1 MYVFMFI
8 LIFLYFILGWLSRK
22 EQIKKDVGV
31 LFSPFY
37 RMSTFLYKRICIK
50 NIHLFTTLQVRR
62 DLQYLYPR
70 ENINLLET
78 DYYIKK
84 ISLILVVCLVG
95 TVLSSLVKLQNVESN
110 ILSKDGV
117 VKRNNYTEGGQTLYA
132 EADMGKGEPHL
143 ITVTMTERML
153 NPKEAETLEI
163 EFWEEL
169 SRVILGNNIS
179 IEGVTEDLA
188 LIEELEGYP
197 FVVEWNSDSPEYMN
211 RRGEIGV
218 IKEWEGVEAI
228 LTARI
233 TYGELEWVHN
243 LTVQL
248 KPQDLTERE
257 RERQELS
264 WLIEELES
272 ASINQEEWNLPQE
285 FKGKNII
292 WRERV
297 EDNSIWLLMI
307 SFAVAFGIYFL
318 LDKDLHADHG
328 KRREEMK
335 EYYPQIINKMVLF
348 LSAGMTIRG
357 AFQKIAEDYSTQ
369 NKNIKNKKAVY
380 EEMLCTCQELR
391 MGASESVAY
400 EAFGKRSGSQEYI
413 KFCTLLGQ
421 NLKKGN
427 STLLH
432 RLREES
438 QKAIQEQMNHRM
450 KVGEEATTKL
460 LVPMIIMLS
469 IVMVLVMIPAFSA
482 F

>member
-1 MYVFMFI
+1 MYVLMLM
-8 LIFLYFILGWLSRK
+8 LIFLYVILGWLSRK
-22 EQIKKDVGV
+22 EQIQKNIGV
-31 LFSPFY
+31 FFRPFY
-37 RMSTFLYKRICIK
+37 RIATYIYKKICIK
-50 NIHLFTTLQVRR
+50 NIHRFTSLQVRR

-84 ISLILVVCLVG
+84 ISLILIICLVG
-95 TVLSSLVKLQNVESN
+95 VALSSLVKLQNVESN
-110 ILSKDGV
+110 VLSRDGI
-117 VKRNNYTEGGQTLYA
+117 VKRNNYAEGDQTLYA
-132 EADMGKGEPHL
+132 EAHVGTGEPHL
-143 ITVTMTERML
+143 ITIKMAERIL
-153 NPKEAETLEI
+153 DPKEAESLEE

-169 SRVILGNNIS
+169 SSIILGNNIS
-179 IEGVTEDLA
+179 HEEITEDLA

-197 FVVEWNSDSPEYMN
+197 FAVKWTSNSPEYMN

-218 IKEWEGVEAI
+218 IKEWEGVMVI
-228 LTARI
+228 LTAHI
-233 TYGELEWVHN
+233 SYGELEWVHN

-248 KPQDLTERE
+248 QPRKISERE

-264 WLIEELES
+264 WLIEELEAES
-272 ASINQEEWNLPQE
+272 TNQEEWNLPQE
-285 FKGKNII
+285 YKGKKII
-292 WRERV
+292 WREHI
-297 EDNSIWLLMI
+297 EDNSILLLMI
-307 SFAVAFGIYFL
+307 SFAVAVGIYFL
-318 LDKDLHADHG
+318 LDKDLHSNHE

-335 EYYPQIINKMVLF
+335 ESYPQIINKMVLF

-357 AFQKIAEDYSTQ
+357 AFQKIAEDYNAENKDIKQ
-369 NKNIKNKKAVY
+369 NKAVY

-427 STLLH
+427 STLLN

-450 KVGEEATTKL
+450 KIGEEATTKL

-469 IVMVLVMIPAFSA
+469 IVMVLVMVPAFSG

>member
-1 MYVFMFI
+1 MYVFMLI
-8 LIFLYFILGWLSRK
+8 LILVYVILGWFSRK
-22 EQIKKDVGV
+22 EQIAKDVGI
-31 LFSPFY
+31 LFRPFY
-37 RMSTFLYKRICIK
+37 RIGTFLYKKICIK
-50 NIHLFTTLQVRR
+50 KLHLFTTLQVRK

-84 ISLILVVCLVG
+84 ISLILIICLIG
-95 TVLSSLVKLQNVESN
+95 TVISSLVTLQNVESN
-110 ILSKDGV
+110 ILSKNGI
-117 VKRNNYTEGGQTLYA
+117 VKRSDYTEGEQTLYV
-132 EADMGKGEPHL
+132 EADMGTGASHL
-143 ITVTMTERML
+143 ITVKMTERIL
-153 NPKEAETLEI
+153 NPEEAESLEI

-169 SRVILGNNIS
+169 CPIILGNNIS
-179 IEGVTEDLA
+179 YEGVTENLS
-188 LIEELEGYP
+188 LLEELEGYP
-197 FVVEWNSDSPEYMN
+197 FIVEWSSNLPEYMN
-211 RRGEIGV
+211 RRGEIGE
-218 IKEWEGVEAI
+218 IKEKEGVIVI

-248 KPQDLTERE
+248 KPPNLTDKE
-257 RERQELS
+257 RERQELL
-264 WLIEELES
+264 WMIEELEA
-272 ASINQEEWNLPQE
+272 ASVNQEEWNLPQE
-285 FKGKNII
+285 FDGKKII
-292 WRERV
+292 WREQI
-297 EDNSIWLLMI
+297 ENNSIWILLI

-318 LDKDLHADHG
+318 MDKDLHANHN

-335 EYYPQIINKMVLF
+335 EYYPQIVNKMVLF

-357 AFQKIAEDYSTQ
+357 AFQKISEDYNAQ
-369 NKNIKNKKAVY
+369 KKYLKVKTAVY

-391 MGASESVAY
+391 TGTSESIAY

-413 KFCTLLGQ
+413 RFCTLLGQ

-427 STLLH
+427 STLLS

-450 KVGEEATTKL
+450 KIGEEATTKL

-469 IVMVLVMIPAFSA
+469 IVMVLVMLPAFST